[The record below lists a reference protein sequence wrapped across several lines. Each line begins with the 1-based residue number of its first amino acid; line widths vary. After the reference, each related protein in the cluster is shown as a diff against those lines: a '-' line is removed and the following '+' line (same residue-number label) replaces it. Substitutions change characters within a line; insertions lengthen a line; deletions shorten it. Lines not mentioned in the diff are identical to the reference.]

1 LLNFEYWFLN
11 FDMIT
16 SVKDILT
23 KAKEGGYAVGA
34 FNTTNMETTR
44 AIIEAAKE
52 LRSPVVIQITEKTME
67 YAGGRQIFSIVKNMA
82 ELYAPEIPIGIHLD
96 HGKSFDIC
104 KRCVEIGFNSVMIDG
119 SRKKLRDNIEVT
131 KNVVEYAHGKGVD
144 VQGELGS
151 VPYIGE
157 MEAGEVDWDKYMTDP
172 DEAVEF
178 VEKTGIDTLAVAIG
192 NAHGFVK
199 ERSVPDYERL
209 EKIRAKISV
218 PIVLH
223 GASDWEKERIDEVVK
238 RGVSCFNVDTATRVA
253 FINSVIKTVRS
264 KNEVSFDIRRILGD
278 AQEEVKKT
286 VMKKMEDFCS
296 SGKCVVSGKPN
307 ENDDY
312 AVKSDEVNE
321 E

>member
-1 LLNFEYWFLN
+1 
-11 FDMIT
+11 MIT
-16 SVKDILT
+16 SVKEILT
-23 KAKEGGYAVGA
+23 KAQEGGYAVGA

-52 LRSPVVIQITEKTME
+52 LRSPVIIQITEKTMD
-67 YAGGRQIFSIVKNMA
+67 YAGGRQIFNIVKTMA

-119 SRKKLRDNIEVT
+119 SRKNFNDNVTVT
-131 KNVVEYAHGKGVD
+131 KNVVDYCHDKGID

-172 DEAVEF
+172 DEAKEF
-178 VEKTGIDTLAVAIG
+178 VEKTGIDTLAIAIG

-199 ERSVPDYERL
+199 ERDVPDYKRL
-209 EKIRAKISV
+209 EKIRAMVSV
-218 PIVLH
+218 PLVLH
-223 GASDWEKERIDEVVK
+223 GASDWEEGRVKEVVK
-238 RGVSCFNVDTATRVA
+238 RGINCFNVDTATRVA
-253 FINSVIKTVRS
+253 FINSIVRTVKS
-264 KNEVSFDIRRILGD
+264 KNEISFDISKIFGD
-278 AQEEVKKT
+278 AQDEVKKT
-286 VMKKMEDFCS
+286 VRKKMDDFCS
-296 SGKCVVSGKPN
+296 SGKCSITESVKT
-307 ENDDY
+307 EE
-312 AVKSDEVNE
+312 AHKAKSDEIGE

>member
-1 LLNFEYWFLN
+1 
-11 FDMIT
+11 MIT
-16 SVKDILT
+16 SVKEILT
-23 KAKEGGYAVGA
+23 RAKEGGYAVGA

-44 AIIEAAKE
+44 AIIEAAQEMK
-52 LRSPVVIQITEKTME
+52 SPVIIQITEKTME

-82 ELYAPEIPIGIHLD
+82 ELYAPEIPVGIHLD

-104 KRCVEIGFNSVMIDG
+104 KRCVKIGFNSVMIDG
-119 SRKKLRDNIEVT
+119 SRKNLADNIEIT
-131 KNVVEYAHGKGVD
+131 KNVVEYCHEKD
-144 VQGELGS
+144 ISVQGELGS

-157 MEAGEVDWDKYMTDP
+157 MDGGDVNWDEYMTDP

-178 VEKTGIDTLAVAIG
+178 AEKTGIDALAVAIG

-209 EKIRAKISV
+209 EKIRAGVTV

-223 GASDWEKERIDEVVK
+223 GASDWEKDRIDEVVK

-253 FINSVIKTVRS
+253 FVNSIIKTVRS
-264 KNEVSFDIRRILGD
+264 KNEVSFDIRKILGD

-286 VMKKMEDFCS
+286 VMKKMIDFCS
-296 SGKCVVSGKPN
+296 NGKCAISDHRIKHNTKVT
-307 ENDDY
+307 
-312 AVKSDEVNE
+312 KSDEIGE

>member
-1 LLNFEYWFLN
+1 M
-11 FDMIT
+11 D
-16 SVKDILT
+16 
-23 KAKEGGYAVGA
+23 GGYAVGA

-44 AIIEAAKE
+44 AIIEAANE
-52 LRSPVVIQITEKTME
+52 LKSPVIIQITEKTMD
-67 YAGGRQIFSIVKNMA
+67 YAGGRQIFGIVKTMA

-119 SRKKLRDNIEVT
+119 SRKNLVDNIEIT
-131 KNVVEYAHGKGVD
+131 KNVVEYCHEKGID

-172 DEAVEF
+172 DEAAEF

-199 ERSVPDYERL
+199 ERKEPDYERL
-209 EKIRAKISV
+209 ERIRAAVSV

-223 GASDWEKERIDEVVK
+223 GASDWENGRVKEVVK
-238 RGVSCFNVDTATRVA
+238 RGISCFNVDTATRVA
-253 FINSVIKTVRS
+253 FVNSIIKTVRS
-264 KNEVSFDIRRILGD
+264 QNEVSFDIRKILGD

-296 SGKCVVSGKPN
+296 SGKCVVKNNAAYQDHHTPST
-307 ENDDY
+307 
-312 AVKSDEVNE
+312 EVGE

>member
-1 LLNFEYWFLN
+1 
-11 FDMIT
+11 MIT
-16 SVKDILT
+16 SVKEILT

-52 LRSPVVIQITEKTME
+52 LRSPVIIQVTEKTME
-67 YAGGRQIFSIVKNMA
+67 YAGGRQIFNIVKNMA

-119 SRKKLRDNIEVT
+119 SRKNFNDNVAIT
-131 KNVVEYAHGKGVD
+131 KNVVEYCHEKGID

-172 DEAVEF
+172 DEATRF
-178 VEKTGIDTLAVAIG
+178 VEQTGIDALAVAIG

-199 ERSVPDYERL
+199 ERSEPDYERL
-209 EKIRAKISV
+209 EKIRANVSV

-223 GASDWEKERIDEVVK
+223 GASDWENGRVKEVIK
-238 RGVSCFNVDTATRVA
+238 RGVNCFNVDTATRVA
-253 FINSVIKTVRS
+253 FINSIIKTVRS
-264 KNEVSFDIRRILGD
+264 KDEVSFDIRKLLGD

-286 VMKKMEDFCS
+286 VMGKMEDFHS
-296 SGKCVVSGKPN
+296 SGKCAIK
-307 ENDDY
+307 
-312 AVKSDEVNE
+312 
-321 E
+321 

>member
-1 LLNFEYWFLN
+1 
-11 FDMIT
+11 MIT
-16 SVKDILT
+16 SVKEILT
-23 KAKEGGYAVGA
+23 KAKDGGYAVGA

-44 AIIEAAKE
+44 AIIEAAAE
-52 LRSPVVIQITEKTME
+52 LRSPVILQITEKTLD

-119 SRKKLRDNIEVT
+119 SRKNLSDNIVIT
-131 KNVVEYAHGKGVD
+131 KNVVDYCHERNID

-157 MEAGEVDWDKYMTDP
+157 MEAGEVDWDKYMTNP
-172 DEAVEF
+172 DEAAEF
-178 VEKTGIDTLAVAIG
+178 VEKTGVDTLAVAIG

-199 ERSVPDYERL
+199 ERSEPDYERL
-209 EKIRAKISV
+209 EKIRAKVSV

-223 GASDWEKERIDEVVK
+223 GASDWEHDRVKEVIA

-253 FINSVIKTVRS
+253 FINSIIRTVKS
-264 KNEVSFDIRRILGD
+264 QNEVSFDIRKILGD
-278 AQEEVKKT
+278 AQSEVKET
-286 VMKKMEDFCS
+286 VKKKMEDFCS
-296 SGKCVVSGKPN
+296 SGKCIVSEDATIHHDHHKESSEIG
-307 ENDDY
+307 
-312 AVKSDEVNE
+312 E

>member
-1 LLNFEYWFLN
+1 
-11 FDMIT
+11 MIT
-16 SVKDILT
+16 SVKEILT

-52 LRSPVVIQITEKTME
+52 MKSPVIVQITEKTLE
-67 YAGGRQIFSIVKNMA
+67 YAGGRQIFNIVKNMA
-82 ELYAPEIPIGIHLD
+82 EMYAPEVPIGIHLD
-96 HGKSFDIC
+96 HGRSFDAC
-104 KRCVEIGFNSVMIDG
+104 KRCIEIGFNSVMLDG
-119 SRKKLRDNIEVT
+119 SRKKLVDNIAIT
-131 KNVVEYAHGKGVD
+131 KDVVDYAHARGID

-157 MEAGEVDWDKYMTDP
+157 MEAGEVDWDPYMTKP
-172 DEAVEF
+172 EEAAEF

-209 EKIRAKISV
+209 EKIRAIVTV

-223 GASDWEKERIDEVVK
+223 GASDWEKDRVDQVIA

-253 FINSVIKTVRS
+253 FMNSIIKTVKS
-264 KNEVSFDIRRILGD
+264 SNEISFDIRQILGD

-296 SGKCVVSGKPN
+296 SGKCVLVPVANSNKWHISQP
-307 ENDDY
+307 D
-312 AVKSDEVNE
+312 KIE

>member
-1 LLNFEYWFLN
+1 
-11 FDMIT
+11 MII
-16 SVKDILT
+16 SVKEILT
-23 KAKEGGYAVGA
+23 NAKKGGYAVGA

-44 AIIEAAKE
+44 AIIEAANE
-52 LRSPVVIQITEKTME
+52 LRSPVIIQITEKTME
-67 YAGGRQIFSIVKNMA
+67 YAGGRQIYSIVKNMA

-104 KRCVEIGFNSVMIDG
+104 KRCIEIGFNSVMIDG
-119 SRKKLRDNIEVT
+119 SRKNLHDNITIT
-131 KNVVEYAHGKGVD
+131 KNVVDYAHERGID

-157 MEAGEVDWDKYMTDP
+157 MEAGEVDWDKYMTVP
-172 DEAVEF
+172 EEAAEF

-192 NAHGFVK
+192 NAHGFVR
-199 ERSVPDYERL
+199 ERSVPDYDRLVRIAERV
-209 EKIRAKISV
+209 SV

-223 GASDWEKERIDEVVK
+223 GASDWEKDRIDEVVA

-253 FINSVIKTVRS
+253 FVNSIIRTVKS
-264 KNEVSFDIRRILGD
+264 QNEISFDIRKILGD

-286 VMKKMEDFCS
+286 VMRKMVDFCS
-296 SGKCVVSGKPN
+296 AGRCVVSEKAT
-307 ENDDY
+307 
-312 AVKSDEVNE
+312 AVYHDTSDSSEIGE

>member
-1 LLNFEYWFLN
+1 
-11 FDMIT
+11 MIT
-16 SVKDILT
+16 SVKEILT
-23 KAKEGGYAVGA
+23 KAQREGYAVGA

-52 LRSPVVIQITEKTME
+52 LRSPVIIQVTEKTLE

-82 ELYAPEIPIGIHLD
+82 ELYAPKIPIGIHLD

-119 SRKKLRDNIEVT
+119 SRKKLSDNIAIT
-131 KNVVEYAHGKGVD
+131 KDVVDYCHERNID

-157 MEAGEVDWDKYMTDP
+157 MEAGEVDWDKYMTNP
-172 DEAVEF
+172 DEAAEF
-178 VEKTGIDTLAVAIG
+178 VEKTGVDTLAVAIG

-223 GASDWEKERIDEVVK
+223 GASDWEADRVKEVIN

-253 FINSVIKTVRS
+253 FINSIVKTVRS
-264 KNEVSFDIRRILGD
+264 RDEVSFDIRKILGD
-278 AQEEVKKT
+278 AQNEVKET
-286 VMKKMEDFCS
+286 VKKKMEAFCS
-296 SGKCVVSGKPN
+296 NGKCVVCD
-307 ENDDY
+307 EDDEIIQEHRSES
-312 AVKSDEVNE
+312 AEIGE